1 MLSTLDI
8 PPPAWPPP
16 AICRWEPPS
25 YLRRRQQKQDE
36 LTTLAP
42 PDRRGPR
49 IGGPLR
55 ALEAAPTGSAVD
67 AGVGPGAPGP
77 SHSCGLQ
84 AGSGAAAASQGP
96 GCSASPAPLSG
107 IAGIWILRKQS
118 RSIAC
123 VLDSLSQQRKSSSTF
138 IFRTGCR
145 TLPGGISGAR
155 ALLPEGR
162 PHPLLSRAQVP
173 GAGTHVRPEWTT
185 HGIAD
190 QPLRARASG
199 GSRALGQEAGTWPG
213 GFRGLVRRQR
223 PGGGRGPGV
232 RGRGGPAWWGS
243 RAWGPGVRDEAA
255 PGPDGVPGSDEE
267 TVWPGESREPK
278 VRGRGG
284 PARWGSWGLV
294 RRQGPGGDREPRVRG
309 GTGPARWVSQARGS
323 GGQG

>member
-1 MLSTLDI
+1 M
-8 PPPAWPPP
+8 
-16 AICRWEPPS
+16 
-25 YLRRRQQKQDE
+25 
-36 LTTLAP
+36 
-42 PDRRGPR
+42 
-49 IGGPLR
+49 
-55 ALEAAPTGSAVD
+55 D

-123 VLDSLSQQRKSSSTF
+123 VLDSLSQHRKSSSTF

-162 PHPLLSRAQVP
+162 PHPLLPRAQVP

-185 HGIAD
+185 NGVAD
-190 QPLRARASG
+190 QPEGTSQWGVKGPGARGGNLAGRLPGSG
-199 GSRALGQEAGTWPG
+199 EEAATRRGSRA
-213 GFRGLVRRQR
+213 R
-223 PGGGRGPGV
+223 
-232 RGRGGPAWWGS
+232 S
-243 RAWGPGVRDEAA
+243 
-255 PGPDGVPGSDEE
+255 
-267 TVWPGESREPK
+267 
-278 VRGRGG
+278 
-284 PARWGSWGLV
+284 
-294 RRQGPGGDREPRVRG
+294 
-309 GTGPARWVSQARGS
+309 S